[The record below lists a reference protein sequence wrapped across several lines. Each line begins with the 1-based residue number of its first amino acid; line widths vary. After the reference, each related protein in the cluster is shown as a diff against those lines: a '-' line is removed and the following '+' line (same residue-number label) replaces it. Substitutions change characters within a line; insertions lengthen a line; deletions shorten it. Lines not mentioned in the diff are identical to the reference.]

1 MRRGDKL
8 DSIELARTIIDA
20 IAEKK
25 GSDIL
30 LLDIRPVS
38 LLADYFV
45 ICSGETE
52 RQIKAILDEV
62 LERTKR
68 AKVLPLH
75 IEGEP
80 PSGWVLMDYGSVI
93 VHIFAPAERDYY
105 RLEELWSD
113 APVVVKVL

>member
-1 MRRGDKL
+1 MKREDEL

-52 RQIKAILDEV
+52 RQIKAITDEV
-62 LERTKR
+62 LERTTK
-68 AKVLPLH
+68 AKVVPLH

-80 PSGWVLMDYGSVI
+80 PSGGVLMDYGSVI